1 MREGK
6 QYKARLVP
14 YRVSASSL
22 KLGSTLR
29 GNPLDYIRRANG
41 KNILV
46 KLKDGTEY
54 IGRLRFLDRSMNL
67 LLDEAKEVSD
77 TNKLLANLGTVFIRG
92 SNLLYVSLDL
102 SKVTF
107 FEPTEAQ
114 KREEPQQG
122 SEEDQE
128 D

>member
-1 MREGK
+1 MR
-6 QYKARLVP
+6 LSP
-14 YRVSASSL
+14 YFVSTSSL

-29 GNPLDYIRRANG
+29 GSPIDYIRRANG

-67 LLDEAKEVSD
+67 VLDEVKEVSE

-92 SNLLYVSLDL
+92 SNLLYVSLEL

-107 FEPTEAQ
+107 FEPTEMQ
-114 KREEPQQG
+114 KEPAETPQGGEE
-122 SEEDQE
+122 EEQE

>member
-1 MREGK
+1 MRK
-6 QYKARLVP
+6 AYKARPTP

-22 KLGSTLR
+22 KLGSALR
-29 GNPLDYIRRANG
+29 GSPIDYIRRANG

-67 LLDEAKEVSD
+67 VLDEVKEVSE

-92 SNLLYVSLDL
+92 SNLLYVSLDI

-107 FEPTEAQ
+107 FEPTEAR
-114 KREEPQQG
+114 KPEESQQ
-122 SEEDQE
+122 SSAEEQE

>member
-1 MREGK
+1 MST
-6 QYKARLVP
+6 P
-14 YRVSASSL
+14 SL

-29 GNPLDYIRRANG
+29 GSPIDYIRRANG

-54 IGRLRFLDRSMNL
+54 IGRLRLLDRSMNIV
-67 LLDEAKEVSD
+67 LDDAKEVSE

-92 SNLLYVSLDL
+92 SNLLYISLEL

-107 FEPTEAQ
+107 FEAADQQKEQAEAQ
-114 KREEPQQG
+114 QSSGEE
-122 SEEDQE
+122 QE

>member
-1 MREGK
+1 M
-6 QYKARLVP
+6 
-14 YRVSASSL
+14 SASSL
-22 KLGSTLR
+22 KLGSTVR